1 MTTNN
6 LSIAL
11 SIAYEV
17 ELCNN
22 MISLANMFSGA
33 QGRFF
38 HGFALSTHL
47 WFEDGVNDG
56 FVAVVGGQRTL
67 ILPVVLLGRQMVVTP
82 YQNAEISVQCWRLM

>member
-22 MISLANMFSGA
+22 IISLANMFGGA

-38 HGFALSTHL
+38 HGFALSTHFR
-47 WFEDGVNDG
+47 FEDGVNDG
-56 FVAVVGGQRTL
+56 FVAAFGVEVGLDEGYFFRGEEIGEL
-67 ILPVVLLGRQMVVTP
+67 
-82 YQNAEISVQCWRLM
+82 AECWRFSLV